1 MLTNY
6 IKVIVRHLS
15 RSLFFTTLKVAGLA
29 IGLACCMVIF
39 LFVRNEMSYDKFHSD
54 GERIYRVIRKSQI
67 NGMPYNIGVTSS
79 LFGPALRDDYPG
91 KIHSVTRAFTFN
103 SLVRYKDHAFIEEKL
118 LLADANFFSFFSY
131 PLAKGDA
138 SSVLKNSNSLVISKA
153 LAQKY
158 FGTEDPIGKMIRLD
172 DQYDMMVTG
181 VLDEVPGNSHLHFD
195 AVGSMSILEG
205 EDWFEDWWGNAF
217 NTYVKVNSS
226 EDVDYL
232 NQAFPDFMTK
242 YFQKDFERVG
252 NRIGLELEPLHDIYF
267 NGDTRYENNIV
278 HGDRRY
284 IFIFASVGILLIL
297 LAAINY
303 VNLATAQASSR
314 AKEVGIR
321 KTLGSTKRSVAAQFL
336 SESFFLCLIAL
347 VIGIGLAQFSIP
359 LFNTSLGLSIPGI
372 FADAYLWIFMLVL
385 LLLITAASGAY
396 PSFFL
401 SSFKPVKV
409 LKGELK
415 GDLQYL
421 LVRKGLVIFQF
432 GISGFMIIS
441 TLLIGQQLRYMR
453 DKDLG
458 FQADQLIIVRLNNGL
473 INRERTSFREALLQ
487 ENQFTRASFSSGH
500 PGGFYDATTVNI
512 QGQEA
517 NMRMRTLWADHEFL
531 ETMNLSMA
539 SGRFFS
545 EAFPADST
553 NAAILNETAVRQ
565 LGLTNEEVLGKRL
578 ILSQFDS
585 VYKEVVGVVRDY
597 HFTSLKER
605 IEPLVISYLT
615 DRGDLLVRMSGD
627 NIPLAMSN
635 LEKVWN
641 SYNTGFPMDIV
652 FLDDLI
658 GRLYT
663 AEVVQG
669 KIFTIFALISVIIAC
684 IGILG
689 LASLISAQR
698 KKEIGIRK
706 VLGATSGQVSGLL
719 MKDLLKLVL
728 IANILAIP
736 AVYWAMERWLQTFA
750 YRIVVN
756 PLIFLG
762 GAFAVF
768 FIALLI
774 VGMNATKVARQ
785 NPVNSLRTD

>member
-1 MLTNY
+1 
-6 IKVIVRHLS
+6 
-15 RSLFFTTLKVAGLA
+15 
-29 IGLACCMVIF
+29 
-39 LFVRNEMSYDKFHSD
+39 
-54 GERIYRVIRKSQI
+54 
-67 NGMPYNIGVTSS
+67 
-79 LFGPALRDDYPG
+79 
-91 KIHSVTRAFTFN
+91 
-103 SLVRYKDHAFIEEKL
+103 
-118 LLADANFFSFFSY
+118 
-131 PLAKGDA
+131 
-138 SSVLKNSNSLVISKA
+138 
-153 LAQKY
+153 
-158 FGTEDPIGKMIRLD
+158 
-172 DQYDMMVTG
+172 
-181 VLDEVPGNSHLHFD
+181 
-195 AVGSMSILEG
+195 
-205 EDWFEDWWGNAF
+205 
-217 NTYVKVNSS
+217 
-226 EDVDYL
+226 
-232 NQAFPDFMTK
+232 
-242 YFQKDFERVG
+242 
-252 NRIGLELEPLHDIYF
+252 
-267 NGDTRYENNIV
+267 
-278 HGDRRY
+278 
-284 IFIFASVGILLIL
+284 
-297 LAAINY
+297 
-303 VNLATAQASSR
+303 
-314 AKEVGIR
+314 
-321 KTLGSTKRSVAAQFL
+321 
-336 SESFFLCLIAL
+336 LIAL
-347 VIGIGLAQFSIP
+347 IIGIGLAQFSIP

-372 FADAYLWIFMLVL
+372 FSDAYLWIFMLVL
-385 LLLITAASGAY
+385 LLLITVASGAY

-409 LKGELK
+409 LKGEVK
-415 GDLQYL
+415 GNLQYL

-441 TLLIGQQLRYMR
+441 TLLIGQQLQYMR

-473 INRERTSFREALLQ
+473 INRERTSFKEALLQ
-487 ENQFTRASFSSGH
+487 QNQFTHASFSSGH

-512 QGQEA
+512 EGQEA
-517 NMRMRTLWADHEFL
+517 NMRMRTLWADDKLL
-531 ETMNLSMA
+531 ETMDLSMA

-545 EAFPADST
+545 ETFPADST
-553 NAAILNETAVRQ
+553 NAVILNETAVRQ
-565 LGLTNEEVLGKRL
+565 LGLTIEEVLGKRL

-615 DRGDLLVRMSGD
+615 DRGNLLVRMSGN
-627 NIPLAMSN
+627 NIPLAISN

-641 SYNTGFPMDIV
+641 SYHTGFPMDIV

-669 KIFTIFALISVIIAC
+669 KIFTIFALISVMIAG

-706 VLGATSGQVSGLL
+706 VLGATSNQVSGLL

-728 IANILAIP
+728 IANVVAIP
-736 AVYWAMERWLQTFA
+736 AVYWAMERWLETFA
-750 YRIVVN
+750 YRVVLN
-756 PLIFLG
+756 PLIFLA

-785 NPVNSLRTD
+785 NPVTSLRTE